1 LHDVDVDIDEDL
13 DLDRQD
19 DKACRPAAPKPQ
31 KCGART
37 LSRHEKDF
45 VQTRKGLCPVGTEM
59 ETTSARENT

>member
-1 LHDVDVDIDEDL
+1 LHDIDIDIDEDL

-19 DKACRPAAPKPQ
+19 DKACRPTAPKPQ

-45 VQTRKGLCPVGTEM
+45 VQSELKWKLLALGKTHRTK
-59 ETTSARENT
+59 SY